1 MHGKKGGEL
10 FREER
15 RGQGG
20 CSSVKQIGGHLMR
33 MRGNQ
38 NIGKI
43 LKESGEDLGNKRKRA
58 GKEVKAEKENRKVD

>member
-1 MHGKKGGEL
+1 MHGKKEGEL

-15 RGQGG
+15 RGEDK
-20 CSSVKQIGGHLMR
+20 CSSVKQRGGHLMR

-38 NIGKI
+38 NVGKI
-43 LKESGEDLGNKRKRA
+43 LKESGEDLGNKRKRV